1 MAKVFDQFPRVQ
13 MPALPEPIHNQHDR
27 GSLISL
33 RLTDM
38 SMASEFSLRDLIQAC
53 GTPDDRDRGSID
65 PMLTSGTLEI
75 IRQTQT
81 GLEQIE
87 TMDIDELEPSSDEI
101 DDVFDLGFTGLNGDQ
116 FTDC

>member
-1 MAKVFDQFPRVQ
+1 
-13 MPALPEPIHNQHDR
+13 
-27 GSLISL
+27 
-33 RLTDM
+33 M